1 LAPLFAFRG
10 LPAFDCKA
18 PDAPHS
24 RLLGGS
30 EPRARHTAVDQISAV
45 ADGGPLC
52 LPGVR
57 VAARA
62 AMERTV
68 QGSEG
73 ERVLAARGGLRVL
86 GSRRRRGELRL
97 VGELDVASREV
108 LTAVAWARDYDVLDA
123 SELSFVDCA
132 GLAALLAFASAAQ
145 QHGHRLKISSPGRA
159 LVRLATL

>member
-1 LAPLFAFRG
+1 
-10 LPAFDCKA
+10 
-18 PDAPHS
+18 
-24 RLLGGS
+24 
-30 EPRARHTAVDQISAV
+30 
-45 ADGGPLC
+45 
-52 LPGVR
+52 
-57 VAARA
+57 
-62 AMERTV
+62 MERTV

-159 LVRLATL
+159 LVRLATLTGTAEQLGLGPGCSNPLDDGDAGPPTGRRRAGGVLG